1 MVDEKKIELL
11 KKLQALAER
20 GERGERT
27 AARRQLERLME
38 KYGVQEADISD
49 DALTMHWYRYSN
61 PMEKK
66 LLTQIFYKVAPK
78 RKTYKIAYG
87 EGTRTKAGILCTSA
101 EALQIDVEYD
111 FYKNLWAKELNF
123 FLIAFIQKHQIFD
136 MSPGHETDNTMDRE
150 TIMRMSMLI
159 DGMEDAT
166 LHKMITD

>member
-1 MVDEKKIELL
+1 MIDEKKIELL

-49 DALTMHWYRYSN
+49 EALTTHWYRYSN
-61 PMEKK
+61 PLEKR
-66 LLTQIFYKVAPK
+66 LLMQVFYKVAPK
-78 RKTYKIAYG
+78 RNTYKRVCG
-87 EGTRTKAGILCTSA
+87 EGTRTKAGIKCTAA

-111 FYKNLWAKELNF
+111 FYKTLWAKEVDF
-123 FLIAFIQKHQIFD
+123 FLRAFIQKHQIFD
-136 MSPGHETDNTMDRE
+136 MSPGHETDDTVDRE
-150 TIMRMSMLI
+150 TVMRMSMLI